1 MKAPHA
7 PFELFQDWQEITNS
21 IFCEGPFMAKTA
33 NGCLVLFITGTAA
46 ERHERE
52 LKGPKNLFHALLPSA
67 SGELL
72 PS

>member
-1 MKAPHA
+1 M
-7 PFELFQDWQEITNS
+7 
-21 IFCEGPFMAKTA
+21 
-33 NGCLVLFITGTAA
+33 GTDA

-52 LKGPKNLFHALLPSA
+52 LKGPKNQFHALLPSA

>member
-1 MKAPHA
+1 
-7 PFELFQDWQEITNS
+7 
-21 IFCEGPFMAKTA
+21 MAETV
-33 NGCLVLFITGTAA
+33 NGCLVLFTMGTDA

-52 LKGPKNLFHALLPSA
+52 LKGPKNQFHALLPSA

>member
-1 MKAPHA
+1 MDVW
-7 PFELFQDWQEITNS
+7 FYLT
-21 IFCEGPFMAKTA
+21 M
-33 NGCLVLFITGTAA
+33 GTAA

-52 LKGPKNLFHALLPSA
+52 LKDPKNLFHALLPSA